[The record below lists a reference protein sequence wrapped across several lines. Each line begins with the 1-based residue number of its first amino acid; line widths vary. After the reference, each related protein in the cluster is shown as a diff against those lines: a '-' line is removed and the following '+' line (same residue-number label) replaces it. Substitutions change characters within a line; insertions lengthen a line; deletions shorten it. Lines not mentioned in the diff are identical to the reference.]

1 MEASISQTH
10 SAAGVFLS
18 IFLRDITERERVSQ
32 ALLASR
38 DELTRLSNALLHVR
52 EQEKHI
58 ARELHDDLGQSL
70 TALTMELAELE
81 TRLPP
86 DDAELR
92 GRVEAIRHLTGLT
105 FTSLRRIAADLRPI
119 MLDDLGLAAAVEWLV
134 SNFVS
139 RYGIDTDAQIEV
151 DQGEPSAGGDRPVP
165 HGPGSADQYRQAR
178 AGHEGAGAA
187 VLQRHAVHAGGAGQR
202 RRRHAG
208 QPGPQAAARA
218 GPAGHPGTGQ
228 AAAWRCQH
236 QHAAQWRLPPEGGLA
251 GAIATAGPATLGGH
265 MIAVLLADD
274 HTLVR
279 EGLCRLLERAGG
291 IAVQGQASNGGEALR
306 LLAQRPW
313 DLLVLDMSMPGRDGV
328 DLIRQIRRDHPAVPI
343 LVLTMHG
350 EQQYAVQAIKA
361 GAAGYLT
368 KDCAAAQLEQAV
380 RKVAAGGRY
389 LSPSI
394 AESIAFERHGD
405 SNAEPHLL
413 LSDRESAVF
422 RHLARGLKN
431 ADIGKL
437 LCLSVKTISTYKSRI
452 LVKMR
457 LRNQADL
464 IRYALKHRL
473 IDADDDAGN

>member
-1 MEASISQTH
+1 M
-10 SAAGVFLS
+10 
-18 IFLRDITERERVSQ
+18 
-32 ALLASR
+32 
-38 DELTRLSNALLHVR
+38 R

-151 DQGEPSAGGDRPVP
+151 DQGEPSKLVATALFRTVQEALTNIAKHAQATKVRVQLSCSATLCTLVVQDNGVGATPASLARKLP
-165 HGPGSADQYRQAR
+165 HALACRASGNRSGCCMAMSASAR
-178 AGHEGAGAA
+178 
-187 VLQRHAVHAGGAGQR
+187 
-202 RRRHAG
+202 
-208 QPGPQAAARA
+208 RA
-218 GPAGHPGTGQ
+218 
-228 AAAWRCQH
+228 
-236 QHAAQWRLPPEGGLA
+236 WRLPPEGGLA

-313 DLLVLDMSMPGRDGV
+313 DPLVLDMSMPGRDGV

-350 EQQYAVQAIKA
+350 EQQYAVQAIRPA
-361 GAAGYLT
+361 PPAT
-368 KDCAAAQLEQAV
+368 
-380 RKVAAGGRY
+380 
-389 LSPSI
+389 
-394 AESIAFERHGD
+394 
-405 SNAEPHLL
+405 
-413 LSDRESAVF
+413 
-422 RHLARGLKN
+422 
-431 ADIGKL
+431 
-437 LCLSVKTISTYKSRI
+437 
-452 LVKMR
+452 
-457 LRNQADL
+457 
-464 IRYALKHRL
+464 
-473 IDADDDAGN
+473 